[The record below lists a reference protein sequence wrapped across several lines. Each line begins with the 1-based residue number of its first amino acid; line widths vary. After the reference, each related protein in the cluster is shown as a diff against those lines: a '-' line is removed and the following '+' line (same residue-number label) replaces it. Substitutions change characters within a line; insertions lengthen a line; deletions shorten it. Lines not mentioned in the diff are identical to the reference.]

1 MEQLFYIFACGRYA
15 MATQKTPRSHA
26 EISAIM
32 RKVHSRD
39 TSPEMTFRKAL
50 WARGVRYN
58 VCPDDVAG
66 KPDIVIPSRRLAIF
80 IDGDFWH
87 GGQWQRRGL
96 ATLEDQFRETET
108 KRKSYWLRKIR
119 RNIQRDCRN
128 TAALQREI
136 GRAHV

>member
-1 MEQLFYIFACGRYA
+1 
-15 MATQKTPRSHA
+15 MAAQKTTRSDT
-26 EISAIM
+26 EVSAIM

-39 TSPEMTFRKAL
+39 TTPEMAFRKAL

-58 VCPDDVAG
+58 VCPADMAG

-96 ATLEDQFRETET
+96 ATLEDQFRETKT
-108 KRKSYWLRKIR
+108 RSYWLRKIR
-119 RNIQRDCRN
+119 RNIQRDCR
-128 TAALQREI
+128 TTRGAATRRVDGIAYLGKPDQE
-136 GRAHV
+136 